1 MEGIEENYITRL
13 NILKYKLKT
22 ILKIEFRKFNS
33 RLSIFAAQAD
43 LKDAWNNLWVGG
55 ARRISKNWKRG
66 AWAGGGQVLFKEE
79 KVKLKTWWIL
89 RLYRTN
95 KTFTKFNVNLI

>member
-33 RLSIFAAQAD
+33 RLSIFAA
-43 LKDAWNNLWVGG
+43 
-55 ARRISKNWKRG
+55 
-66 AWAGGGQVLFKEE
+66 
-79 KVKLKTWWIL
+79 
-89 RLYRTN
+89 
-95 KTFTKFNVNLI
+95 